1 MPSSMQ
7 PLFRHGLTPTTTPAA
22 SGSLADLA
30 DFLQAYPKLFVIT
43 GAGISQASGIPTYRD
58 DGGVWRSN
66 IPIHHAEY
74 MRDPAKRK
82 RYWARSFGG
91 WPNVQRA
98 QPNQAH
104 HALAGL
110 EALGIVSLLVT
121 QNVDRLHQKAG
132 HKKVVD
138 LHGRMD
144 QVLCMDCGA
153 ITARDEIQEWLWQRN
168 PHLENIK
175 AIVAPDG
182 DAEVQQDM
190 IDRVVTP
197 DCQRCG
203 GLLKPHVVFYGS
215 SVAKHVVH
223 ELTTSLS
230 QSSAVLVVGS
240 SLMVYSSYR
249 FCKLAA
255 EQNIP
260 IACINQG
267 LTRADEL
274 FALKI
279 NAECGAV
286 LGEVLDSLQQPATG
300 VKPSAIETHSL
311 PGR

>member
-1 MPSSMQ
+1 MK
-7 PLFRHGLTPTTTPAA
+7 PLFQQGLTPRAA
-22 SGSLADLA
+22 SANMGSSSDLA
-30 DFLQAYPKLFVIT
+30 EFLQEHPNLFVIT

-98 QPNQAH
+98 EPNQAH

-153 ITARDEIQEWLWQRN
+153 ITSRDEIQEWLWQHN
-168 PHLENIK
+168 PHLANIK
-175 AIVAPDG
+175 AVVAPDG
-182 DAEVQQDM
+182 DAEVQQSM
-190 IDRVVTP
+190 IDRVITP
-197 DCQRCG
+197 DCQRCS

-215 SVAKHVVH
+215 SVEKHIVT
-223 ELTTSLS
+223 ELMANLL
-230 QSSAVLVVGS
+230 QASAVLVVGS

-274 FALKI
+274 FALKV
-279 NAECGAV
+279 NGECGAV
-286 LGEVLDSLQQPATG
+286 LGDILDSLQQQNPDFT
-300 VKPSAIETHSL
+300 PSVYAADSL
-311 PGR
+311 PAR